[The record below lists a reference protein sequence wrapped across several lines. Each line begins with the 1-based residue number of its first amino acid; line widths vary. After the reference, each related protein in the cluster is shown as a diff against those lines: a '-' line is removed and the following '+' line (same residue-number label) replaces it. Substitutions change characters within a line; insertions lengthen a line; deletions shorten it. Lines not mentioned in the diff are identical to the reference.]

1 LTPFGLSS
9 LVASRPAI
17 TASTMSM
24 LLPRR
29 GGRRIEIEKELT
41 DQQKSEIKEAFD
53 LFDMDQSGEIDVQEM
68 HVAMRALGLEP
79 SKEETEKFLLSA
91 DDDDSGVIGYKEFE
105 NMMSKK
111 LLKVEPFDEVKRVFR
126 LLDSDDTGK
135 ISFNNLNKVAK
146 EIGPGFTDDKVQDM
160 IDTADKDGDGE
171 INLDEFM
178 DVMKRRMGGDYG
190 SSAPKSEPPKKT
202 TSRPKPERGRRARR
216 DEPEQQAG
224 KQAEK
229 HEEEQDEP
237 SVRNKAKDA
246 LTRAAVGVPIGTPKD
261 LKMKVRQ
268 IMVRGV
274 KNIVTTKAHMAHA
287 HR

>member
-1 LTPFGLSS
+1 
-9 LVASRPAI
+9 
-17 TASTMSM
+17 M

-29 GGRRIEIEKELT
+29 RGKGIEIVKELT

-79 SKEETEKFLLSA
+79 SKAETEKLLSSA
-91 DDDDSGVIGYKEFE
+91 DTDDSGHIGYREFE
-105 NMMSKK
+105 KMMADK
-111 LLKVEPFDEVKRVFR
+111 LLKVEPLDEVKRVFR
-126 LLDSDDTGK
+126 LLDSDQTGK

-146 EIGPGFTDDKVQDM
+146 EIGSGFTDDKVQDM

-190 SSAPKSEPPKKT
+190 GSAPRADPPPKKT
-202 TSRPKPERGRRARR
+202 TASRPKPEQSRRARQ
-216 DEPEQQAG
+216 EEA
-224 KQAEK
+224 
-229 HEEEQDEP
+229 EEEKPQSKKDGINEI
-237 SVRNKAKDA
+237 RNKAKGA
-246 LTRAAVGVPIGTPKD
+246 LTAAAGGGAAATPGEIKF
-261 LKMKVRQ
+261 KVRH
-268 IMVRGV
+268 IMLQGIR
-274 KNIVTTKAHMAHA
+274 NITATKAHLAHA